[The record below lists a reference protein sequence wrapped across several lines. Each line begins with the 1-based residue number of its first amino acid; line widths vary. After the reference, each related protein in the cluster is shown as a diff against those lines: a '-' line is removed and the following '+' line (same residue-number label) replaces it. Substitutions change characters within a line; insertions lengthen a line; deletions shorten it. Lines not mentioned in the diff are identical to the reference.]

1 MNHRLPIRFFLV
13 VLVSLAIFWASPAAA
28 RLFPP
33 VQDVHYNLDND
44 YTIRYWVTDPASGQ
58 YMEETWAL
66 IQYGDEYAFRSI
78 SIIPVDQG
86 ILTWIAYYKKIGD
99 PYTKYYEVHYRIY
112 DPSRGVWKAGSW
124 AFSGDF
130 FTDWT
135 QHLVKDGVVVWATQE
150 LAFSG
155 HIGKSTVFFA
165 TYDPQL
171 GSWSMDK
178 QHWYHDTG
186 DLYQQRLGDLLVKNG
201 VVAFTIHTDNCDQT
215 DLFHQTVGRP
225 TFTTYDYELN
235 LWKQINIL
243 NMDNVDMEIIDDAPL
258 IQFEYGPP
266 PYFRACWG
274 YDPTLHDW
282 VDWVMSPAKP
292 PRRAFFISQPTGGV
306 VPFRVWFWDCSTALD
321 GVPTPSSW
329 HWTFALDSTSTN
341 RSPSF
346 LYTSPGQYTVTE
358 DVFYYF
364 EGKDYT
370 ATGNIFAQTGAPTGG
385 ISINNDA
392 SYTPSTNVTLS
403 LNYGSSAT
411 QMCFRQS
418 PGSIWWTPWEPVA
431 PSRNWTLVS
440 FYEPGGTPDGPHS
453 VSVKYRDQY
462 GTESQVSTAS
472 ITLDVTPPAVF
483 LTLNNGEA
491 STSNPAVR
499 VCYSASD
506 AIGLTKMSFAT
517 LNQGDS
523 KYFWTDVDLPSLL
536 TYYPHPRTFKF
547 SSKPGRKTVMVRFT
561 DVAGNVTHTQ
571 ASIQLRST
579 PLTFLPLLLD

>member
-1 MNHRLPIRFFLV
+1 VNYRLSFRIFLV
-13 VLVSLAIFWASPAAA
+13 VLVSWSVFWAAPATA

-33 VQDVHYNLDND
+33 VQDVHYNLDNG

-58 YMEETWAL
+58 YLEETWAL

-78 SIIPVDQG
+78 SSIQVDQG
-86 ILTWIAYYKKIGD
+86 ILTWIAFYKKIGD

-135 QHLVKDGVVVWATQE
+135 QHLVKDGVVVWATQAVE
-150 LAFSG
+150 YEYY
-155 HIGKSTVFFA
+155 GKSIVFFA
-165 TYDPQL
+165 TYDPKL
-171 GSWSMDK
+171 GSWSMGKVPWD
-178 QHWYHDTG
+178 HDTAN
-186 DLYQQRLGDLLVKNG
+186 LYHQRLGDLLVKNG
-201 VVAFTIHTDNCDQT
+201 VVAFTRHTDKLDLT
-215 DLFHQTVGRP
+215 DLSLQTVGLP
-225 TFTTYDYELN
+225 FFTTYDYELN
-235 LWKQINIL
+235 LWKSRNIG
-243 NMDNVDMEIIDDAPL
+243 NWRNVSMEIIDDAPL
-258 IQFEYGPP
+258 IQFTLLEPP
-266 PYFRACWG
+266 NYVRICLG

-282 VDWVMSPAKP
+282 EFIDPANP
-292 PRRAFFISQPTGGV
+292 PRRAFFISQPSGGV

-321 GVPTPSSW
+321 GEPTPSSW
-329 HWTFALDSTSTN
+329 HWTFALDSTSTS

-370 ATGNIFAQTGAPTGG
+370 ATGNIIAQTGAPTGG
-385 ISINNDA
+385 ISINNGA
-392 SYTPSTNVTLS
+392 TYSTSANVTLS

-411 QMCFRQS
+411 QMCFRES

-431 PSRNWTLVS
+431 PSRNWTLS
-440 FYEPGGTPDGPHS
+440 TLHLIGETPDGPHS

-462 GTESQVSTAS
+462 ATESPVSTAS

-483 LTLNNGEA
+483 LTLNSGA
-491 STSNPAVR
+491 ATTPNPSVK
-499 VCYSASD
+499 VDWSASD
-506 AIGLTKMSFAT
+506 TVGIAQMHYTSFDE
-517 LNQGDS
+517 GDS
-523 KYFWTDVDLPSLL
+523 YYHWNLVNFSPPSLI
-536 TYYPHPRTFKF
+536 YRPRPSTIKF

-561 DVAGNVTHTQ
+561 DVAGNITHTQ
-571 ASIQLRST
+571 ASIELKPA